1 MISLFDLAYLEL
13 EREGKL
19 NKKNTLSLMLR
30 RAIKIRKY
38 LDLIKAGELVK
49 EIRVLTA

>member
-19 NKKNTLSLMLR
+19 NKKNTLSIMLR
-30 RAIKIRKY
+30 RAIRIREY
-38 LDLIKAGELVK
+38 LDLQEELRAKTQFKKV
-49 EIRVLTA
+49 I

>member
-38 LDLIKAGELVK
+38 LDLQED
-49 EIRVLTA
+49 EIAKTQFKKVI